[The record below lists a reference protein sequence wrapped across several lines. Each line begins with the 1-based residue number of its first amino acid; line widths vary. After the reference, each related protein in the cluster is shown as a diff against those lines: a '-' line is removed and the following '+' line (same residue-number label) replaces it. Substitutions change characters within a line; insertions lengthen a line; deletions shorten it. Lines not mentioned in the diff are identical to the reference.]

1 MVCAVQAI
9 PMRGGA
15 WPPQRTGAG
24 GRGGTWELPPRMGEK
39 RERVGRPAG
48 GASEWRLETARPRE
62 RKKKKWTG
70 ARGRKIEGLLGRV
83 ILQMH

>member
-24 GRGGTWELPPRMGEK
+24 GRGGTWERAASSHGREAGE
-39 RERVGRPAG
+39 G
-48 GASEWRLETARPRE
+48 GE
-62 RKKKKWTG
+62 
-70 ARGRKIEGLLGRV
+70 ARGRSIGVETGDCTPAGTEKKEVDGSART
-83 ILQMH
+83 QD